1 MLFGEREREGGGE
14 REKERDK
21 EGGRERGIDR
31 DRYIKT
37 KTSAPIEAWM

>member
-1 MLFGEREREGGGE
+1 MPCCLERGREG
-14 REKERDK
+14 D
-21 EGGRERGIDR
+21 RERGIDR